1 LIKTLVLSRDFGLGY
16 NCIVKSK
23 PLGYESQRLA
33 SIDIGTNTFRL
44 LIARVSDNDFEEVY
58 LERIITRLGEGISRD
73 GFIKKEAI
81 RRGIDVLKRFS
92 DIISKYKVEEVVA
105 VATSALREA
114 KNSEEFLRLAKDVAK
129 LDIDIISGEEEARKT
144 LKGIFIGTPVPESS
158 ALVDIGGGS
167 TEVIVAKG
175 TEPLFI
181 KSLDFGV
188 VNLTDKYMRHDP
200 PTKEDINL
208 MKEEISQKL
217 APFVNLIA
225 KFLTPHTV
233 FIGTAGTITALSAMI
248 QGLERFDHNK
258 VHNSRIS
265 INSIREIF
273 SDISTIT
280 AKERAKYPALEPERF
295 DIIVPGALILLKLM
309 EIFGFNEII
318 VSDYGLKEGILLE
331 LYKSKK

>member
-1 LIKTLVLSRDFGLGY
+1 MRAFG
-16 NCIVKSK
+16 ITDKAK
-23 PLGYESQRLA
+23 ILA
-33 SIDIGTNTFRL
+33 GIDIGTNTFRL
-44 LIARVSDNDFEEVY
+44 LIAKVNDNDFEEIY
-58 LERIITRLGEGISRD
+58 LERVITRLGEGLSKS
-73 GFIKKEAI
+73 GFLKKEAI
-81 RRGIDVLKRFS
+81 ERGVSTLKRFR
-92 DIISKYKVEEVVA
+92 DVISRYKVESISA
-105 VATSALREA
+105 NATSVLREA
-114 KNSEEFLRLAKDVAK
+114 RNRDEFIALAKDKAG

-167 TEVIVAKG
+167 TEIMVAKG

-188 VNLTDKYMRHDP
+188 VSLTDKYMKSDP

-208 MKEEISQKL
+208 MKEEITQKL

-225 KFLTPHTV
+225 KFLAPHTV

-265 INSIREIF
+265 INSVREIF

-295 DIIVPGALILLKLM
+295 DIIVPGILILLKLM